1 MSTRGGVS
9 QKPVIRLQKSG
20 PQFTIGP
27 KRSIVGGTTSGH
39 APLQRNSSL
48 NPDMFTPPL
57 GNFYWNSPYLYH
69 VISSPIKLNHHNIT
83 SQNGIKTP
91 IILQDPLTSI

>member
-1 MSTRGGVS
+1 MYCFRWGNTFPMSTRGGVS

-48 NPDMFTPPL
+48 NPDMFTQ
-57 GNFYWNSPYLYH
+57 S
-69 VISSPIKLNHHNIT
+69 
-83 SQNGIKTP
+83 
-91 IILQDPLTSI
+91 ILLEVECFN